1 MHFAHTVR
9 RWVAVLLC
17 LLLCAGCAPQPSD
30 STPKED
36 ENMTPALESF
46 IKTVPETVEPFVV
59 PAFDIPPQADNVF
72 STDPCNTDLVLA
84 PQNDGAQ
91 NSMADFIGATMMTPA
106 YHLAQG
112 MSILEEGGARVQ
124 QMGAKAF
131 KFYLCRDVASNYYQ
145 IDDWGELDNSSPM
158 TIAQHRYYRALFA
171 QDIDT
176 FVIGVFTCAPAEELG
191 GKNPAAYFAYQFTE
205 ENRQREYKELY
216 ELTYYLCKT
225 YAGTGKTFIFQNWET
240 DWCAVGATGG
250 EYAATTEPDQEIL
263 DRITLWC
270 NTRQDAVMAARRDAG
285 CEGVQVYH
293 ALEVNH
299 VHNEDL
305 SFRCLVN
312 TVVPRTYCDFYS
324 FSAYGSTYEDDTLR
338 AALDYL
344 QAAIA
349 GNRTG
354 GRSGLF
360 FGEYGYPESA
370 NADHKLQKIVE
381 RVLRICREYRVS
393 HVFFYE
399 MYDVDLESYRY
410 YLINRDGLY
419 HDAYNQLYKAIRG
432 YDSPEYLACRDKY
445 GPFTPDSLP
454 VSMTVLED
462 KIVRQAGLCYR
473 YLPTLG
479 TNRIAVYKGRPCII
493 SVTEVGKQSSPICFD
508 ADETLIPPDMRELQI
523 SVTLYDGTPD
533 ETLYLYYNSTG
544 SIVQYRP
551 VQLKGNGEWTTVT
564 FSLYDCAFTTA
575 YQGAADFFLCTKGGS
590 PLYVSEVSVTSPS

>member
-191 GKNPAAYFAYQFTE
+191 GKNPAAYFAYRFTE

-225 YAGTGKTFIFQNWET
+225 YAGMGKTFM
-240 DWCAVGATGG
+240 G
-250 EYAATTEPDQEIL
+250 
-263 DRITLWC
+263 DRLVRRRRHRRRIRRHHRARPGDSGPHHPLV
-270 NTRQDAVMAARRDAG
+270 QYPAGRRDGCPPRRRLRGRAG
-285 CEGVQVYH
+285 
-293 ALEVNH
+293 
-299 VHNEDL
+299 
-305 SFRCLVN
+305 
-312 TVVPRTYCDFYS
+312 VPR
-324 FSAYGSTYEDDTLR
+324 
-338 AALDYL
+338 
-344 QAAIA
+344 A
-349 GNRTG
+349 GG
-354 GRSGLF
+354 Q
-360 FGEYGYPESA
+360 P
-370 NADHKLQKIVE
+370 
-381 RVLRICREYRVS
+381 
-393 HVFFYE
+393 
-399 MYDVDLESYRY
+399 
-410 YLINRDGLY
+410 
-419 HDAYNQLYKAIRG
+419 
-432 YDSPEYLACRDKY
+432 
-445 GPFTPDSLP
+445 
-454 VSMTVLED
+454 
-462 KIVRQAGLCYR
+462 
-473 YLPTLG
+473 
-479 TNRIAVYKGRPCII
+479 RP
-493 SVTEVGKQSSPICFD
+493 
-508 ADETLIPPDMRELQI
+508 
-523 SVTLYDGTPD
+523 
-533 ETLYLYYNSTG
+533 
-544 SIVQYRP
+544 
-551 VQLKGNGEWTTVT
+551 
-564 FSLYDCAFTTA
+564 
-575 YQGAADFFLCTKGGS
+575 
-590 PLYVSEVSVTSPS
+590 